1 MAVHEGEDTM
11 MNARL
16 PAAGLRLLA
25 GAALALS
32 GAAGAAA
39 QEKLLNVYNWNDYVA
54 PDTLSKF
61 TAETGIKVNY
71 DVYDGN
77 EILEAKLLAGKS
89 GYDVVF
95 PSASPFFVKQAKAGL
110 YRVLDKSKL
119 ANAGG
124 VDKDVLAELAK
135 YDPDNKHGMPYLMA
149 ATGIGYNI
157 AKIKALM
164 PDAPLGGLAM
174 IFDPKVL
181 AKIKGCGVTVLDSSD
196 EVFSAALAYSGKTPT
211 SQSEDDLKFASDVV
225 MKARPNYKYI
235 HSSAYINDL
244 ANGNTC
250 VAMGYGGDLVQARA
264 RARDAKR
271 GVEIGIFIPKEGSAF
286 NIDVMAIPADAP
298 NADNAHAFIDFLMRP
313 EIMADVTK
321 TTGYANAI
329 PASVALLPDEIK
341 NDKVVY
347 PPPEVRAKLY
357 TIPPAE
363 QAFERARTRAWTRV
377 KTRY

>member
-1 MAVHEGEDTM
+1 M

-25 GAALALS
+25 GAVLALS
-32 GAAGAAA
+32 GIAGAAA

-119 ANAGG
+119 ANAGN
-124 VDKDVLAELAK
+124 VDKDVLGELAK
-135 YDPDNKHGMPYLMA
+135 YDPDNRHGMPYLMA

-164 PDAPLGGLAM
+164 PDAPLGSLAM

-181 AKIKGCGVTVLDSSD
+181 AKIKGCGVTILDSSD

-211 SQSEDDLKFASDVV
+211 SQSDNDLKFASDVV

-250 VAMGYGGDLVQARA
+250 VAMGYGGDLVQARN
-264 RARDAKR
+264 RAREAAR

-298 NADNAHAFIDFLMRP
+298 NADNAHAFINFLMRP

-329 PASVALLPDEIK
+329 PASVALLPDDIK

-357 TIPPAE
+357 TIPPAD